1 MQKYYQVMS
10 GYINA
15 KFSFNKLNY
24 LKLLST
30 FASLISILKDH
41 FIIELD
47 DYAITKS
54 QLKYTKYYLKYVIKN
69 TLDILLST
77 IGKTFYRYPCWFDA
91 TWMGSVEKSIDIIN
105 RLIQNIFDQI
115 STGLVIPLNKIPHK
129 VELSV

>member
-91 TWMGSVEKSIDIIN
+91 T
-105 RLIQNIFDQI
+105 
-115 STGLVIPLNKIPHK
+115 
-129 VELSV
+129 